1 MPFDVVTRN
10 IELLASGV
18 ALTIGISIASILAGF
33 VIGLLTAI
41 ARLSALPPVR
51 AIAAVYVELIR
62 NTPVLVQLL
71 LLYLGLPEFG
81 VRLSPLEAIVITLIV
96 NNGAYL
102 GEIIRGGLQ
111 SVARGQLEAAAA
123 IGLGRQ
129 ATFVEVLL
137 PQALRSTFPAIT
149 NQFILTILATSI
161 GSIIGT
167 PELTQQVLFVDSRTF
182 RTIELLIFLT
192 AAYAALTFAIARLS
206 QLVVRRLER
215 AYLR

>member
-18 ALTIGISIASILAGF
+18 LLTIGISIGSILAGF
-33 VIGLLTAI
+33 VLGLLTAI

-81 VRLSPLEAIVITLIV
+81 IRLSPLEAIVIALTV

-102 GEIIRGGLQ
+102 GEIVRGGLQ

-123 IGLGRQ
+123 IGLGRR

-192 AAYAALTFAIARLS
+192 AAYAALTFVIARLS

>member
-18 ALTIGISIASILAGF
+18 LLTIGISIGSILAGF
-33 VIGLLTAI
+33 VLGLVTAI
-41 ARLSALPPVR
+41 ARLCGLPPVR

-81 VRLSPLEAIVITLIV
+81 IRLSPLEAIVIALTV

-102 GEIIRGGLQ
+102 GEIVRGGLQ

-123 IGLGRQ
+123 IGLGRR

-192 AAYAALTFAIARLS
+192 AAYAALTFVIARLS

>member
-18 ALTIGISIASILAGF
+18 VLTIGISIASILAGF
-33 VIGLLTAI
+33 VLGLVTAI

-123 IGLGRQ
+123 IG
-129 ATFVEVLL
+129 
-137 PQALRSTFPAIT
+137 
-149 NQFILTILATSI
+149 
-161 GSIIGT
+161 
-167 PELTQQVLFVDSRTF
+167 
-182 RTIELLIFLT
+182 
-192 AAYAALTFAIARLS
+192 
-206 QLVVRRLER
+206 
-215 AYLR
+215 

>member
-1 MPFDVVTRN
+1 V
-10 IELLASGV
+10 L
-18 ALTIGISIASILAGF
+18 
-33 VIGLLTAI
+33 GLLTAI
-41 ARLSALPPVR
+41 ARLSALPPLR

-123 IGLGRQ
+123 IGLGRR
-129 ATFVEVLL
+129 ATFVDVLL